1 MTETLSLDRLASRVA
16 DGAMLALPPD
26 YSFVPM
32 AAVRALVRRGVRELH
47 LLTVPQAGIAAD
59 LLIGAGCV
67 ATVETAAVSLG
78 ELGNAP
84 RFSAAVEGGGVSIQE
99 STCPAI
105 HAALQ
110 AAEKGVPFMPLRG
123 LIGSDLL
130 RVRPDWQVIDNPL
143 ADGEGDP
150 IVLLPALKPDVAL
163 FHAPYADERG
173 NVWLGARRELVTMAH
188 AAKETLVTVEE
199 VRPGDLLAD
208 AMLAAGTLPALY
220 VTALAVASQGAW
232 PLGLSGRYEPDR
244 SHLAEYA
251 RLANSEEG
259 FAAYCA
265 AHVSGGGA
273 TGETTGLIAAE

>member
-1 MTETLSLDRLASRVA
+1 MTETLSLDRLAGRVA
-16 DGAMLALPPD
+16 DDAMLALPPD

-32 AAVRALVRRGVRELH
+32 AAVRALVRRGVRDLH

-84 RFSAAVEGGGVSIQE
+84 RFAAAVEGGAVAIRD

-130 RVRPDWQVIDNPL
+130 RVRPDWQVIDNPM
-143 ADGEGDP
+143 ADDGGDP
-150 IVLLPALKPDVAL
+150 IVLLPALRPDVAL
-163 FHAPYADERG
+163 FHAPYADEHG

-188 AAKETLVTVEE
+188 AASETLVTVEE

-208 AMLAAGTLPALY
+208 EALAAGTLPALY
-220 VTALAVASQGAW
+220 VAGLAEAQQGAW
-232 PLGLSGRYEPDR
+232 PLGLAGRYEPDR
-244 SHLAEYA
+244 EHLAEYA
-251 RLANSEEG
+251 RLARSEEG
-259 FAAYCA
+259 FEEYC
-265 AHVSGGGA
+265 
-273 TGETTGLIAAE
+273 GENLIANEADVMKGLRAAE

>member
-1 MTETLSLDRLASRVA
+1 MTEALSLDRLAGRVA

-32 AAVRALVRRGVRELH
+32 AAVRALVRRGVHELH

-84 RFSAAVEGGGVSIQE
+84 RFSAAVEGGDVAIRD

-143 ADGEGDP
+143 AEGGGDP
-150 IVLLPALKPDVAL
+150 IVLLPALRPDVAL
-163 FHAPYADERG
+163 FHAPYADEHG

-188 AAKETLVTVEE
+188 AAKDTLVTIEE

-208 AMLAAGTLPALY
+208 ETMAAGTLPALY
-220 VTALAVASQGAW
+220 VTAFAEAPQGAW
-232 PLGLSGRYEPDR
+232 PLGLAGRYEPDR
-244 SHLAEYA
+244 THLAEYA
-251 RLANSEEG
+251 RLAASEEG
-259 FAAYCA
+259 FVAYCA
-265 AHVSGGGA
+265 EHVADEG
-273 TGETTGLIAAE
+273 TGTAAACAAE

>member
-1 MTETLSLDRLASRVA
+1 MTETLSLDRLAGRVA

-32 AAVRALVRRGVRELH
+32 AAVRALVRRGVRDLH
-47 LLTVPQAGIAAD
+47 LVTVPQAGIAAD
-59 LLIGAGCV
+59 LLIGAGSV
-67 ATVETAAVSLG
+67 ATIETAAVSLG

-84 RFSAAVEGGGVSIQE
+84 RFTAAVEGGRLAIRD

-130 RVRPDWQVIDNPL
+130 GARPDWHVIDNPL
-143 ADGEGDP
+143 ADSGGDP
-150 IVLLPALKPDVAL
+150 IVLLPALRPDVAL
-163 FHAPYADERG
+163 FHAPYADEHG

-188 AAKETLVTVEE
+188 AARETLVTVEE

-208 AMLAAGTLPALY
+208 ETLAAGTLPALY
-220 VTALAVASQGAW
+220 VTALAEAPRGAW
-232 PLGLSGRYEPDR
+232 PLGLAERYEPDR
-244 SHLAEYA
+244 AHLADYA
-251 RLANSEEG
+251 RLAASEEG
-259 FAAYCA
+259 FARYCA
-265 AHVSGGGA
+265 VHVKDA
-273 TGETTGLIAAE
+273 TTDETAGLIAAE

>member
-1 MTETLSLDRLASRVA
+1 MTETLSLDRLAGRVA

-26 YSFVPM
+26 YSYVPM
-32 AAVRALVRRGVRELH
+32 AAVRALARRGVRDLR

-84 RFSAAVEGGGVSIQE
+84 RFAAAVENGEVAIRD

-130 RVRPDWQVIDNPL
+130 RVRPDWKVIDNPL
-143 ADGEGDP
+143 AEGGGDP
-150 IVLLPALKPDVAL
+150 IVLLPALRPDVAL
-163 FHAPYADERG
+163 FHAPYADEHG

-208 AMLAAGTLPALY
+208 ETLAAGTLPALY
-220 VTALAVASQGAW
+220 VAGLAEAPQGAW
-232 PLGLSGRYEPDR
+232 PLGLAGRYEADR
-244 SHLAEYA
+244 EHLAEYA
-251 RLANSEEG
+251 RLAASEEG
-259 FAAYCA
+259 FVAYCA
-265 AHVSGGGA
+265 EHVMGA
-273 TGETTGLIAAE
+273 ASDETTAPIAAE

>member
-1 MTETLSLDRLASRVA
+1 MTETLSLDRLAGRIA

-32 AAVRALVRRGVRELH
+32 AAVRALVRRGVRDLH
-47 LLTVPQAGIAAD
+47 LVTVPQAGIAAD

-67 ATVETAAVSLG
+67 ATIETAAVSLG

-84 RFSAAVEGGGVSIQE
+84 RFTAAVEGGRLAIRD

-130 RVRPDWQVIDNPL
+130 GARPDWHVIDNPL
-143 ADGEGDP
+143 ADSGGDP
-150 IVLLPALKPDVAL
+150 IVLLPALRPDVAL
-163 FHAPYADERG
+163 FHAPYADEHG

-208 AMLAAGTLPALY
+208 ETLAAGTLPALY
-220 VTALAVASQGAW
+220 VTALAEAPRGAW
-232 PLGLSGRYEPDR
+232 PLGLAERYEPDR
-244 SHLAEYA
+244 AHLADYA
-251 RLANSEEG
+251 RLAASEEG
-259 FAAYCA
+259 FARYCA
-265 AHVSGGGA
+265 VHVKDA
-273 TGETTGLIAAE
+273 TTDETAGLIAAE

>member
-1 MTETLSLDRLASRVA
+1 MTETLSLDRLAVGIA
-16 DGAMLALPPD
+16 NGAMLALPPD

-32 AAVRALVRRGVRELH
+32 AAVRALVRRGVRELN

-67 ATVETAAVSLG
+67 ATIETAAVSLG
-78 ELGNAP
+78 ELGKAP
-84 RFSAAVEGGGVSIQE
+84 RFTAAVEGGTVAIRD

-110 AAEKGVPFMPLRG
+110 ASEKGVPFMPLRG

-130 RVRPDWQVIDNPL
+130 RDRPDWQVIDNPL
-143 ADGEGDP
+143 AEGDP
-150 IVLLPALKPDVAL
+150 IVVLPALKPDVAL
-163 FHAPYADERG
+163 FHAPYADEHG

-208 AMLAAGTLPALY
+208 ETLAAGTLPALY
-220 VTALAVASQGAW
+220 VTALAEAPQGAW
-232 PLGLSGRYEPDR
+232 PLGLAGRYETDWE
-244 SHLAEYA
+244 SLTEYA
-251 RLANSEEG
+251 RLAASEEG
-259 FAAYCA
+259 FEEYCA
-265 AHVSGGGA
+265 
-273 TGETTGLIAAE
+273 ENLIANEADVMKGLRAAE

>member
-1 MTETLSLDRLASRVA
+1 MTETLSLDRLAGRVA

-26 YSFVPM
+26 YSYVPM
-32 AAVRALVRRGVRELH
+32 AAVRALVRRGVHGLH
-47 LLTVPQAGIAAD
+47 LVTVPQAGIAAD
-59 LLIGAGCV
+59 LLIGAGCI

-84 RFSAAVEGGGVSIQE
+84 RFSAAVEGGDVAIQE

-130 RVRPDWQVIDNPL
+130 RVRPDWRVIDNPL
-143 ADGEGDP
+143 ADGGGDP
-150 IVLLPALKPDVAL
+150 IVLLPAFRPDVAL
-163 FHAPYADERG
+163 FHAPFADERG

-188 AAKETLVTVEE
+188 ASRETLVTVEE
-199 VRPGDLLAD
+199 IRPGNLLVD
-208 AMLAAGTLPALY
+208 ETLAAGTLPALY
-220 VTALAVASQGAW
+220 VSALAEAPQGAW
-232 PLGLSGRYEPDR
+232 PLGLEGRYEPDR
-244 SHLAEYA
+244 DHLAEYA
-251 RLANSEEG
+251 RLAKSEEG

-265 AHVSGGGA
+265 AHV
-273 TGETTGLIAAE
+273 TGETPGLIAAE

>member
-1 MTETLSLDRLASRVA
+1 MTETLSLDRLAGRIA

-32 AAVRALVRRGVRELH
+32 AAVRALVRRGVRDLH
-47 LLTVPQAGIAAD
+47 LVTVPQAGIAAD
-59 LLIGAGCV
+59 LLIGAGCI
-67 ATVETAAVSLG
+67 ATIETAAVSLG

-84 RFSAAVEGGGVSIQE
+84 RFTAAVEGGRLAIRD

-130 RVRPDWQVIDNPL
+130 GARPDWHVIDNPL
-143 ADGEGDP
+143 ADSGGDP

-163 FHAPYADERG
+163 FHAPYADEHG
-173 NVWLGARRELVTMAH
+173 NVWLGACRELVTMAH
-188 AAKETLVTVEE
+188 AARETLVTVEE

-208 AMLAAGTLPALY
+208 ETLAAGTLPALY
-220 VTALAVASQGAW
+220 VTALAEAPRGAW
-232 PLGLSGRYEPDR
+232 PLGLAERYEPDR
-244 SHLAEYA
+244 AHLADYA
-251 RLANSEEG
+251 RLAASEEG
-259 FAAYCA
+259 FARYCA
-265 AHVSGGGA
+265 VHVTGSAADDGA
-273 TGETTGLIAAE
+273 GLIAAE

>member
-1 MTETLSLDRLASRVA
+1 MTETLSLDRLAGRVA

-32 AAVRALVRRGVRELH
+32 AAVRALVRRGVRDLH

-84 RFSAAVEGGGVSIQE
+84 RFAAAVENGDVAIRD

-130 RVRPDWQVIDNPL
+130 RVRPDWQIIDNPL
-143 ADGEGDP
+143 ADGGSDP
-150 IVLLPALKPDVAL
+150 IVVLPALRPDVAL
-163 FHAPYADERG
+163 FHAPYADEHG

-208 AMLAAGTLPALY
+208 ETLAAGTLPALY
-220 VTALAVASQGAW
+220 VAALAEAPQGAW
-232 PLGLSGRYEPDR
+232 PLGLAGRYEPDR
-244 SHLAEYA
+244 EHLAEYA
-251 RLANSEEG
+251 RLAKSEEG
-259 FAAYCA
+259 FEEYC
-265 AHVSGGGA
+265 
-273 TGETTGLIAAE
+273 GENLIANEANVMKGLRAAE

>member
-1 MTETLSLDRLASRVA
+1 MTESLSLDRLASRVA

-32 AAVRALVRRGVRELH
+32 AAVRALVRRGVRDLH
-47 LLTVPQAGIAAD
+47 LVTVPQAGIAAD

-78 ELGNAP
+78 ELGIAP
-84 RFSAAVEGGGVSIQE
+84 RFSAAVEGGTLAIRD

-143 ADGEGDP
+143 AEGDP
-150 IVLLPALKPDVAL
+150 IVVLPALRPDVAL
-163 FHAPYADERG
+163 FHAPWADEHG

-188 AAKETLVTVEE
+188 AARETLVTVEE

-208 AMLAAGTLPALY
+208 ETLAAGTLPALY
-220 VTALAVASQGAW
+220 VAALAEASQGAW
-232 PLGLSGRYEPDR
+232 PLGLAGRYEPDR
-244 SHLAEYA
+244 AHLADYA
-251 RLANSEEG
+251 RLAASAEG

-265 AHVSGGGA
+265 AHVAGSA
-273 TGETTGLIAAE
+273 TDETTGLIAAE

>member
-1 MTETLSLDRLASRVA
+1 MTESLSLDRLAGRVA

-32 AAVRALVRRGVRELH
+32 AAVRALVRRGVRDLH
-47 LLTVPQAGIAAD
+47 LVTVPQAGIAAD

-78 ELGNAP
+78 ELGIAP
-84 RFSAAVEGGGVSIQE
+84 RFSAAVEGGTLAIRD

-143 ADGEGDP
+143 TEGDP
-150 IVLLPALKPDVAL
+150 IVVLPALKPDVAL
-163 FHAPYADERG
+163 FHAPWADEHG

-188 AAKETLVTVEE
+188 AATETLVTVEE

-208 AMLAAGTLPALY
+208 ETLAAGTLPALY
-220 VTALAVASQGAW
+220 VSALAEASQGAW
-232 PLGLSGRYEPDR
+232 PLDLAGRYEPDR
-244 SHLAEYA
+244 AHLADYA
-251 RLANSEEG
+251 RLAASEEG

-265 AHVSGGGA
+265 AHVTRSA
-273 TGETTGLIAAE
+273 TDETTGLIAAE

>member
-1 MTETLSLDRLASRVA
+1 MTETLSLDRLAGRVA
-16 DGAMLALPPD
+16 NGAMLALPPD

-32 AAVRALVRRGVRELH
+32 AAVRALVRRGVRELN

-67 ATVETAAVSLG
+67 ATIETAAVSLG
-78 ELGNAP
+78 ELGKAP
-84 RFSAAVEGGGVSIQE
+84 RFTAAVEGGTVAIRD

-110 AAEKGVPFMPLRG
+110 ASEKGVPFMPLRG

-143 ADGEGDP
+143 AEGDP
-150 IVLLPALKPDVAL
+150 IVVLPALKPDVAL
-163 FHAPYADERG
+163 FHAPYADAHG

-208 AMLAAGTLPALY
+208 ETLAAGTLPALY
-220 VTALAVASQGAW
+220 VTALAEAPQGAW
-232 PLGLSGRYEPDR
+232 PLGLAGRYETDWE
-244 SHLAEYA
+244 SLTEYA
-251 RLANSEEG
+251 RLAASEEG
-259 FAAYCA
+259 FATYCA
-265 AHVSGGGA
+265 EHV
-273 TGETTGLIAAE
+273 TGTPTDQSTGLIAAE

>member
-1 MTETLSLDRLASRVA
+1 MTETLSLERLVGRIG

-32 AAVRALVRRGVRELH
+32 AAVRALAGRGVRALH

-67 ATVETAAVSLG
+67 ATIETAAVSLA

-84 RFSAAVEGGGVSIQE
+84 RFCAAVEGGQVAIRE

-130 RVRPDWQVIDNPL
+130 SARPDWRVIDNPL
-143 ADGEGDP
+143 ADGGGDP
-150 IVLLPALKPDVAL
+150 IVLLPALRPDVAL
-163 FHAPYADERG
+163 FHAPYADEHG

-188 AAKETLVTVEE
+188 AARETLVTVEE
-199 VRPGDLLAD
+199 MRSGDLLAD
-208 AMLAAGTLPALY
+208 ETLAAGTLPALY
-220 VTALAVASQGAW
+220 VTALAEARQGAW
-232 PLGLSGRYEPDR
+232 PLGLAGRYETDWEN
-244 SHLAEYA
+244 LTEYA
-251 RLANSEEG
+251 RLAVSEEG
-259 FAAYCA
+259 FEEYCW
-265 AHVSGGGA
+265 
-273 TGETTGLIAAE
+273 ENLITNEADVVKDLRADE

>member
-1 MTETLSLDRLASRVA
+1 MTETLSLDRLAGRVA

-32 AAVRALVRRGVRELH
+32 AAVRALVRRGVRGLH
-47 LLTVPQAGIAAD
+47 LVTVPQAGIAAD

-78 ELGNAP
+78 ELGIAP
-84 RFSAAVEGGGVSIQE
+84 RFSTAVEGGTVEIRD

-143 ADGEGDP
+143 ADGGDP
-150 IVLLPALKPDVAL
+150 IVLLPALRPDVAL
-163 FHAPYADERG
+163 FHAPFADEHG

-188 AAKETLVTVEE
+188 AAKDTLVTVEE

-208 AMLAAGTLPALY
+208 ATLSAGTLPALY
-220 VTALAVASQGAW
+220 VTALAEARQGAW
-232 PLGLSGRYEPDR
+232 PLGLAGHYEPDR
-244 SHLAEYA
+244 AHLADYA
-251 RLANSEEG
+251 RLAASEAG

-265 AHVSGGGA
+265 EHVADESAGA
-273 TGETTGLIAAE
+273 AAACAAE

>member
-1 MTETLSLDRLASRVA
+1 MTETLDRLAGRIA
-16 DGAMLALPPD
+16 DGAVLALPPD

-32 AAVRALVRRGVRELH
+32 AAVRALVRRGVRALN
-47 LLTVPQAGIAAD
+47 LVTVPQAGIAAD

-67 ATVETAAVSLG
+67 ASIETAAVSLG

-84 RFSAAVEGGGVSIQE
+84 RFAAAVEGGRLAIRD

-143 ADGEGDP
+143 TDGGDP
-150 IVLLPALKPDVAL
+150 IVLLPALRPDVAL
-163 FHAPYADERG
+163 FHAPWADEHG

-188 AAKETLVTVEE
+188 AARETLVTVEE

-208 AMLAAGTLPALY
+208 ETLAAGTLPALY
-220 VTALAVASQGAW
+220 VTALAEAPQGAW
-232 PLGLSGRYEPDR
+232 PLGLAGRYEADR
-244 SHLAEYA
+244 ARLADYA
-251 RLANSEEG
+251 RLAASEEG

-265 AHVSGGGA
+265 RHVTGA
-273 TGETTGLIAAE
+273 DTDETTGLIAAE

>member
-1 MTETLSLDRLASRVA
+1 MTETLSLDRLADRIA

-32 AAVRALVRRGVRELH
+32 AAVRALVLRGVRDLH
-47 LLTVPQAGIAAD
+47 LVTVPQAGIAAD

-67 ATVETAAVSLG
+67 ATIETAAVSLG

-84 RFSAAVEGGGVSIQE
+84 RFTAAVEGGRVAIRD

-130 RVRPDWQVIDNPL
+130 GARPDWHVIDNPL
-143 ADGEGDP
+143 ADSGGDP
-150 IVLLPALKPDVAL
+150 IVLLPALRPDVAL
-163 FHAPYADERG
+163 FHAPYADEHG

-188 AAKETLVTVEE
+188 AARETLVTVEE

-208 AMLAAGTLPALY
+208 ETLAAGTLPALY
-220 VTALAVASQGAW
+220 VTALAEAPRGAW
-232 PLGLSGRYEPDR
+232 PLGLAERYEPDR
-244 SHLAEYA
+244 AHLADYA
-251 RLANSEEG
+251 RLAASEEG
-259 FAAYCA
+259 FARYCA
-265 AHVSGGGA
+265 VHVKDA
-273 TGETTGLIAAE
+273 TTDETAGLIAAE

>member
-1 MTETLSLDRLASRVA
+1 MTETLSLDRLAGRVA
-16 DGAMLALPPD
+16 NGAMLALPPD

-32 AAVRALVRRGVRELH
+32 AAVRALVRRGVRELN

-67 ATVETAAVSLG
+67 ATIETAAVSLG
-78 ELGNAP
+78 ELGKAP
-84 RFSAAVEGGGVSIQE
+84 RFTAAVEGGTVAIRD

-110 AAEKGVPFMPLRG
+110 ASEKGVPFMPLRG

-143 ADGEGDP
+143 AEGDP
-150 IVLLPALKPDVAL
+150 IVVLPALKPDVAL
-163 FHAPYADERG
+163 FHAPYADAHG

-199 VRPGDLLAD
+199 VRPGDFLAD
-208 AMLAAGTLPALY
+208 ETLAAGTLPALY
-220 VTALAVASQGAW
+220 VTALAEAAQGAW
-232 PLGLSGRYEPDR
+232 PLGLAGRYEPDR
-244 SHLAEYA
+244 AHLAGYA
-251 RLANSEEG
+251 RLAASEEG

-265 AHVSGGGA
+265 AHVDIDA
-273 TGETTGLIAAE
+273 AGLIAAE

>member
-1 MTETLSLDRLASRVA
+1 MTETLSLDRLAGRVA

-32 AAVRALVRRGVRELH
+32 AAVRALVRRGVRDLH
-47 LLTVPQAGIAAD
+47 LVTVPQAGIAAD

-67 ATVETAAVSLG
+67 ATIETAAVSLG

-84 RFSAAVEGGGVSIQE
+84 RFTAAVEGGRLAIRD

-130 RVRPDWQVIDNPL
+130 GARPDWHVIDNPL
-143 ADGEGDP
+143 TDSGGDP
-150 IVLLPALKPDVAL
+150 IVLLPALRPDVAL
-163 FHAPYADERG
+163 FHAPYADEHG

-188 AAKETLVTVEE
+188 AARETLVTVEE

-208 AMLAAGTLPALY
+208 ETLAAGTLPALY
-220 VTALAVASQGAW
+220 VTALAEAPRGAW
-232 PLGLSGRYEPDR
+232 PLGLAERYEPDR
-244 SHLAEYA
+244 AHLADYA
-251 RLANSEEG
+251 RLAASEEG
-259 FAAYCA
+259 FARYCA
-265 AHVSGGGA
+265 DHVTGSAADDGA
-273 TGETTGLIAAE
+273 GLIAAE

>member
-1 MTETLSLDRLASRVA
+1 MTETLSLDRLAGRIA

-32 AAVRALVRRGVRELH
+32 AAVRALVRRGVRDLH
-47 LLTVPQAGIAAD
+47 LVTVPQAGIAAD

-67 ATVETAAVSLG
+67 ATIETAAVSLG

-84 RFSAAVEGGGVSIQE
+84 RFTAAVEGGRVAIRD

-130 RVRPDWQVIDNPL
+130 GARPDWHVIDNPL
-143 ADGEGDP
+143 ADSGGDP

-163 FHAPYADERG
+163 FHAPYADEHG

-188 AAKETLVTVEE
+188 AARETLVTVEE

-208 AMLAAGTLPALY
+208 ETLAAGTLPALY
-220 VTALAVASQGAW
+220 VTALAEAPRGAW
-232 PLGLSGRYEPDR
+232 PLGLAERYEPDR
-244 SHLAEYA
+244 AHLADYA
-251 RLANSEEG
+251 RLAASEEG
-259 FAAYCA
+259 FARYCA
-265 AHVSGGGA
+265 VHVKDA
-273 TGETTGLIAAE
+273 TTDETAGLIAAE

>member
-1 MTETLSLDRLASRVA
+1 MTETLSLDRLVGRVG

-32 AAVRALVRRGVRELH
+32 AAVRALAGSGVRGLH
-47 LLTVPQAGIAAD
+47 LLTVPQGGIAAD

-84 RFSAAVEGGGVSIQE
+84 RFCAAVEGGTVAIHE

-105 HAALQ
+105 HAGLQ

-130 RVRPDWQVIDNPL
+130 GARPDWRVIDNPL
-143 ADGEGDP
+143 ADGHSDP
-150 IVLLPALKPDVAL
+150 IVLLPALRPDVAL
-163 FHAPYADERG
+163 FHAPYADEHG

-208 AMLAAGTLPALY
+208 ETLAAGTLPALY
-220 VTALAVASQGAW
+220 VTALAEAQEGAW
-232 PLGLSGRYEPDR
+232 PLGLVGRYETDR
-244 SHLAEYA
+244 EHLAEYA
-251 RLANSEEG
+251 RVAASEEG
-259 FAAYCA
+259 FADYCA
-265 AHVSGGGA
+265 EYVDIDV
-273 TGETTGLIAAE
+273 TGLIAAE

>member
-1 MTETLSLDRLASRVA
+1 MTETLSLDRLAGRIA

-32 AAVRALVRRGVRELH
+32 AAVRALVRRGVRDLH
-47 LLTVPQAGIAAD
+47 LVTVPQAGIAAD

-67 ATVETAAVSLG
+67 ATIETAAVSLG

-84 RFSAAVEGGGVSIQE
+84 RFTAAVEGGRLAIRD

-130 RVRPDWQVIDNPL
+130 GARPDWHVIDNPL
-143 ADGEGDP
+143 ADSGGDP
-150 IVLLPALKPDVAL
+150 IVLLPALRPDVAL
-163 FHAPYADERG
+163 FHAPYADEHG

-188 AAKETLVTVEE
+188 AARETLVTVEE

-208 AMLAAGTLPALY
+208 ETLAAGTLPALY
-220 VTALAVASQGAW
+220 VTALAEAPRGAW
-232 PLGLSGRYEPDR
+232 PLGLAGRYEPDR
-244 SHLAEYA
+244 AHLADYA
-251 RLANSEEG
+251 RLAASEEG
-259 FAAYCA
+259 FAA
-265 AHVSGGGA
+265 
-273 TGETTGLIAAE
+273 IARCM

>member
-1 MTETLSLDRLASRVA
+1 MTETLSLDRLAGRIA

-32 AAVRALVRRGVRELH
+32 AAVRALVRRGVRDLH
-47 LLTVPQAGIAAD
+47 LVTVPQAGIAAD

-67 ATVETAAVSLG
+67 ATIETAAVSLG

-84 RFSAAVEGGGVSIQE
+84 RFTAAVEGGRLAIRD

-130 RVRPDWQVIDNPL
+130 GARPDWHVIDNPL
-143 ADGEGDP
+143 ADSGGDP

-163 FHAPYADERG
+163 FHAPYADEHG

-188 AAKETLVTVEE
+188 AARETLVTVEE

-208 AMLAAGTLPALY
+208 ETLAAGTLPALY
-220 VTALAVASQGAW
+220 VTALAEAPRGAW
-232 PLGLSGRYEPDR
+232 PLGLAERYEPDR
-244 SHLAEYA
+244 AHLADYA
-251 RLANSEEG
+251 RLAASEEG
-259 FAAYCA
+259 FARYCA
-265 AHVSGGGA
+265 VHVKDA
-273 TGETTGLIAAE
+273 TTDETAGLIAAE

>member
-1 MTETLSLDRLASRVA
+1 MTETLSLDRLAGRIA

-32 AAVRALVRRGVRELH
+32 AAVRALVRRDVRDLH
-47 LLTVPQAGIAAD
+47 LVTVPQAGIAAD

-67 ATVETAAVSLG
+67 ATIETAAVSLG

-84 RFSAAVEGGGVSIQE
+84 RFTAAVEGGRVAIRD

-130 RVRPDWQVIDNPL
+130 GARPDWHVIDNPL
-143 ADGEGDP
+143 ADSGGDP
-150 IVLLPALKPDVAL
+150 IVLLPALRPDVAL
-163 FHAPYADERG
+163 FHAPYADEHG

-188 AAKETLVTVEE
+188 AARETLVTVEE

-208 AMLAAGTLPALY
+208 ETLAAGTLPALY
-220 VTALAVASQGAW
+220 VTALAEAPRGAW
-232 PLGLSGRYEPDR
+232 PLGLAERYEPDR
-244 SHLAEYA
+244 AHLADYA
-251 RLANSEEG
+251 RLAASEEG
-259 FAAYCA
+259 FARYCA
-265 AHVSGGGA
+265 VHVTGA
-273 TGETTGLIAAE
+273 TTDETAGLIAAE

>member
-1 MTETLSLDRLASRVA
+1 MTETLSLDRLAGRIA

-32 AAVRALVRRGVRELH
+32 TAVRALVRRGVRDLH

-67 ATVETAAVSLG
+67 ATIETAAVSLG

-84 RFSAAVEGGGVSIQE
+84 RFTAAVEGGRLAIRD

-130 RVRPDWQVIDNPL
+130 GARPDWRVIDNPL
-143 ADGEGDP
+143 ADSGGDP

-163 FHAPYADERG
+163 FHAPYADEHG

-188 AAKETLVTVEE
+188 AARETLVTVEQ

-208 AMLAAGTLPALY
+208 ETLAAGTLPALY
-220 VTALAVASQGAW
+220 VTALAEAPRGAW
-232 PLGLSGRYEPDR
+232 PLGLAERYEPDR
-244 SHLAEYA
+244 AHLADYT
-251 RLANSEEG
+251 RLAASEEG
-259 FAAYCA
+259 FARYCA
-265 AHVSGGGA
+265 VHVKDA
-273 TGETTGLIAAE
+273 TTDETAGLIAAE